1 MAVKKERKTL
11 NWDVNQA
18 NSFIDELKARIP
30 NLMIK
35 KIKTKL
41 NRNDQK

>member
-11 NWDVNQA
+11 NWDIKQA

-35 KIKTKL
+35 KIEKKAVETK
-41 NRNDQK
+41 K